1 VHRDV
6 VAGGRDDALEL
17 PLVACVLAGGTGT
30 RLYPASRSARPK
42 QFLALDGDRSLL
54 AATVDRVAF
63 ADETVVLTGDAHAD
77 RVREHAPDA
86 EVFVEP
92 AAKDTGPALAY
103 AARRVRDEFGEC
115 VMLCVPADHH
125 VDGDFERVA
134 RDAAAVAVDA
144 DGLVTMGVEPTRDAT
159 GYGYVEPG
167 DFRALSESDEH
178 HEAAGRGKFAPVAA
192 FREKPDRE
200 TARQLRDLGCL
211 WNAGIFAWTP
221 DAFLREC
228 AGTPLAPLADGD
240 LGAGFDAA
248 PAVSVDYA
256 VLERTD
262 DAYVVPATFEWDDL
276 GSWDALARI
285 LDTDADGNAVLATDA
300 GERASTEADAGERE
314 LDEVDAGERATG
326 AADAGDAILVETENS
341 VVATD
346 DAHVSVVDCEG
357 LVVAAFDDRVLV
369 APRDSSQRVRE
380 VVAAL
385 RDRGAF

>member
-1 VHRDV
+1 M
-6 VAGGRDDALEL
+6 VASGRDDPFEL

-42 QFLALDGDRSLL
+42 QFLALEGDRSLL

-77 RVREHAPDA
+77 GVREHAPDA
-86 EVFVEP
+86 GVFVEP

-103 AARRVRDEFGEC
+103 AARRVREEYGDC

-134 RDAAAVAVDA
+134 RHAARVASDA

-167 DFRALSESDEH
+167 AFEPIASDDDGTVDDGDGTDH
-178 HEAAGRGKFAPVAA
+178 GGDGDAAAGEFAPVAA

-200 TARQLRDLGCL
+200 TARRLRDLGCL

-228 AGTPLAPLADGD
+228 EGTPLEPLADGD
-240 LGAGFDAA
+240 LDAGFDAA

-262 DAYVVPATFEWDDL
+262 DAYVVPAAFDWDDL
-276 GSWDALARI
+276 GSWNALGRI
-285 LDTDADGNAVLATDA
+285 LDTDPDGNAVLATGA
-300 GERASTEADAGERE
+300 GENE
-314 LDEVDAGERATG
+314 
-326 AADAGDAILVETENS
+326 AGDAIRLDTENS
-341 VVATD
+341 VIATD
-346 DAHVSVVDCEG
+346 DKHVGVVDCEN

-369 APRDSSQRVRE
+369 APRDSSQRVRD
-380 VVAAL
+380 VVAEL
-385 RDRGAF
+385 RDRDAF

>member
-1 VHRDV
+1 MHPDV
-6 VAGGRDDALEL
+6 VADGRNDGFEL

-63 ADETVVLTGDAHAD
+63 ADETVVLTGDAHAE

-92 AAKDTGPALAY
+92 DAKDTGPALAY

-125 VDGDFERVA
+125 IDGDFERVA
-134 RDAAAVAVDA
+134 WNAAHVAFDA
-144 DGLVTMGVEPTRDAT
+144 DGLATMGVEPTRDAT

-167 DFRALSESDEH
+167 EFETLDGDDDGDGAD
-178 HEAAGRGKFAPVAA
+178 RGGEFAPVAA

-221 DAFLREC
+221 EAFLREC

-240 LGAGFDAA
+240 LDAGFDAA

-285 LDTDADGNAVLATDA
+285 LDTDADGNAVLATGR
-300 GERASTEADAGERE
+300 GERDEDANDG
-314 LDEVDAGERATG
+314 
-326 AADAGDAILVETENS
+326 GDATLVDTADS
-341 VVATD
+341 VIATD
-346 DAHVSVVDCEG
+346 DKHVSVVDCED

-369 APRDSSQRVRE
+369 VPRDASQRVRD
-380 VVAAL
+380 VVAEL
-385 RDRGAF
+385 RDRDAF